1 MQNNIEIINAYIES
15 LSKEKKI
22 SESTIEVYK
31 KEINEFIDYIY
42 PENIVSINSFNI
54 MRYIEKLKENYSE
67 RTIKRKL
74 ISINGLYK
82 YLFKK
87 EIILLNPL
95 EEIKFEVASRE
106 TSTTFNNGEI
116 NILLDYCEEN
126 PKGIRDKLLISLLMS
141 SGVKINDLLGIKL
154 KDIIGFKEINILKK
168 NGRISIF
175 LEEKD
180 GNLLKKYILENRDKI
195 EEERDEYLFKNLS
208 RQNFRARFIKYSK
221 MAGIKGEMSPNEIKK
236 IVEQKKNYEK
246 LDKID
251 TLEKIRAEYIK
262 IGIGDD

>member
-1 MQNNIEIINAYIES
+1 MQNNIELIYTYIES
-15 LSKEKKI
+15 LSREKKI
-22 SESTIEVYK
+22 SQNTIEVYQ
-31 KEINEFIDYIY
+31 KEIGEFIDYIY
-42 PENIVSINSFNI
+42 PENILSANNLKV

-82 YLFKK
+82 FLFKN

-95 EEIKFEVASRE
+95 DGIKFEIAPKK
-106 TSTTFNNGEI
+106 TSTNFNNGEI
-116 NILLDYCEEN
+116 NTLLDYCEEN
-126 PKGIRDKLLISLLMS
+126 PKGVRDKLLISLLLS
-141 SGVKINDLLGIKL
+141 SGLKINDLLDIKT
-154 KDIIGFKEINILKK
+154 KDIIGFEEINILKK
-168 NGRISIF
+168 NGRISIS

-180 GNLLKKYILENRDKI
+180 KILLKRYILENRDKI
-195 EEERDEYLFKNLS
+195 EEEREEYLFKNLT

-221 MAGIKGEMSPNEIKK
+221 MAGIKGDISPNEIKK
-236 IVEQKKNYEK
+236 ITEQKKNSEK